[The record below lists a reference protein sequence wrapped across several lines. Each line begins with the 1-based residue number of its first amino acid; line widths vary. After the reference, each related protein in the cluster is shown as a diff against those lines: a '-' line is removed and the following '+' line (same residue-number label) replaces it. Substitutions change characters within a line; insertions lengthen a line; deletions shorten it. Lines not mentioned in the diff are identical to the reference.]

1 MFVSCKDYDD
11 DINNLQ
17 QQIDKLN
24 EAIKAI
30 EAKIQ
35 EGKVI
40 TDVNGIANGI
50 EVTMSDGS
58 KHQIVNGKDGANGA
72 NGKDGISWTIGE
84 DGYWYKDGQKTNYK
98 AQGEKGDKGDKGDQ
112 GEQGPQGPA
121 GSDGTSST
129 DRYYVPNADTGC
141 FDVYVDGKKVESTSI
156 SFLGTGTITAV
167 KDGETLTLYGVEG
180 AGSEPVVLSLSGNL
194 RGLVFVPNLYMDG
207 IETVEYPWLQDSVLK
222 VKKAYESTDRNGKK
236 VSGLVDYDPNTLP
249 NNPNGSTAGQ
259 EVFNYG
265 PAWRV
270 KYHMN
275 PSNANTQYA
284 DIVGYN
290 VLNPTIINE
299 HSRAAVDQLGVSS
312 PEKNFA
318 GDAMFKNENGF
329 LTAGLQVKN
338 PQLLEKHPTINDVN
352 ENSNTVALQAK
363 TKNSA
368 GEEAIVTS
376 DYALLVPTKAY
387 IEALTWNKAPMYA
400 ASVSGK
406 RTGDELGHLDAN
418 ARVHV
423 WDTPEEALQDKDG
436 AALEVYYD
444 SKDGINLSQYLGIH
458 YAKENLATHKYEL
471 KTWTYGQEKEWGLS
485 YEFNLVDY
493 TVDGNKTH
501 DSSYA
506 KWVDQKNGVVRAW
519 NVKYDGTHADGESAT
534 SIDREPL
541 VQVLVKNAEGK
552 VVLDGYILL
561 HITKK
566 AVSPEEKP
574 NTAINLYP
582 AKDAKFNLC
591 DAAVVYETNWSEFND
606 YVLTNGLDNMTKE
619 EFDAQYEPDLVS
631 ATAAGTDQNGYDYFH
646 MNMYDKALD
655 KGGVSQATAQLGE
668 VLYYPNSL
676 GTTNH
681 RFDWLMDEA
690 TLEKLTHDTTTPV
703 AVTRYIRFKAK
714 NQDAKYPYVYVKL
727 TVNLTRDN
735 IGKVAFGEKNENY
748 WFGLNGSDEGKEA
761 VVFDVKEPIDGG
773 NIVTFNRG
781 VRSTLV
787 GNMEKVDGT
796 RKYYFAPVKDINI
809 TAQNGTSYK
818 LTVASDQLVCK
829 YVSGNN
835 HKFDVNTLDNVL
847 NTCAIDYSA
856 GVFNNNKL
864 FANGVAI
871 ASLNQQTG
879 EIELIKN
886 TESKAVLNAIG
897 YEKNH
902 ANIEKE
908 LRAWIGLVAESGC
921 GLAKQV
927 TDGTFLASWQRPI
940 NLNPVAD
947 KAVVDANTNG
957 NIIYL
962 IDLLNMYDWRGP
974 ESGNMEGENKWFWAY
989 YGVKAITVDCDPA
1002 HVLTNMH
1009 SGSFQALNKVTTE
1022 AELYAYKNASD
1033 MVKGSKTFSFNLSS
1047 YNSKAQNAALLSYID
1062 ANKSE
1067 FGAIFYK
1074 NNGDNVTEF
1083 DLKIPVTV
1091 SYEWGDF
1098 ETVVT
1103 VHVSRTLGH

>member
-98 AQGEKGDKGDKGDQ
+98 AQGEKGEQ
-112 GEQGPQGPA
+112 GEPGPQGPQGPA
-121 GSDGTSST
+121 GTAGAAGTE
-129 DRYYVPNADTGC
+129 RYYVPNADRGC
-141 FDVYVDGKKVESTSI
+141 FDIYENGKKVEETNI

-167 KDGETLTLYGVEG
+167 KDGENLTLYGVQG

-194 RGLVFVPNLYMDG
+194 TGLVYIPELYMDG
-207 IETVEYPWLQDSVLK
+207 IETVEYPWLQDTTLVE
-222 VKKAYESTDRNGKK
+222 KKSYEDVNRQNKK
-236 VSGLVDYDPNTLP
+236 VTGLVDWNPNTLL
-249 NNPNGSTAGQ
+249 NNPGGTSAGTT
-259 EVFNYG
+259 VFNYG
-265 PAWRV
+265 PAWQV
-270 KYHMN
+270 HYHMN
-275 PSNANTQYA
+275 PTNANTEYA

-299 HSRAAVDQLGVSS
+299 HSRAAADQLGVSS

-318 GDAMFKNENGF
+318 GDVLFQNANGV
-329 LTAGLQVKN
+329 LTAGLQIKN
-338 PQLLEKHPTINDVN
+338 PQLLETQPTIKDVN
-352 ENSNTVALQAK
+352 ENSNTIALQSK

-368 GEEAIVTS
+368 GEEAVVTS
-376 DYALLVPTKAY
+376 DYALIVPTKAY
-387 IEALTWNKAPMYA
+387 IDGLIWNKKPMYGDPS
-400 ASVSGK
+400 ASGSRK
-406 RTGDELGHLDAN
+406 GDEASKLDAEKI
-418 ARVHV
+418 HV
-423 WDTPEEALQDKDG
+423 YDTPEEALKDQEG
-436 AALEVYYD
+436 AALELYYD

-458 YAKENLATHKYEL
+458 YAKENLATRKYEL
-471 KTWTYGQEKEWGLS
+471 KTWSFGEEKAWGLS

-493 TVDGNKTH
+493 TVDGNNTH
-501 DSSYA
+501 DSRYG
-506 KWVDQKNGVVRAW
+506 KWVDQSKGQLRAW
-519 NVKYDGTHADGESAT
+519 NVKYDGTEAPQGESAT
-534 SIDREPL
+534 TIDREPL
-541 VQVLVKNAEGK
+541 VQVLVKNADGK
-552 VVLDGYILL
+552 VVLDGYILI

-566 AVSPEEKP
+566 PIAEEEKP
-574 NTAINLYP
+574 NKEIDLYP
-582 AKDAKFNLC
+582 GQDHVFDLC
-591 DAAVVYETNWSEFND
+591 GDDDVFVTNWSQFND
-606 YVLTNGLDNMTKE
+606 YILTNGLDNMTKE
-619 EFDAQYEPDLVS
+619 DFDKY
-631 ATAAGTDQNGYDYFH
+631 YDA
-646 MNMYDKALD
+646 DKASTTAGADASGNPYYKMNIYKEALA
-655 KGGVSQATAQLGE
+655 KGGSTQATDQLGE
-668 VLYYPNSL
+668 VLYYPNTL

-681 RFDWLMDEA
+681 RFDWHLSAAEMEQ
-690 TLEKLTHDTTTPV
+690 LTHDTTTPV
-703 AVTRYIRFKAK
+703 TVTRYVRFKAIS
-714 NQDAKYPYVYVKL
+714 QDAPYPYVYVKM
-727 TVNLTRDN
+727 TVTLTRKN
-735 IGKVAFGEKNENY
+735 IEKVAFGEKNENY
-748 WFGLNGSDEGKEA
+748 WFGLDGSDAGKEA
-761 VVFDVKEPIDGG
+761 VVFDVKEPIDNG

-781 VRSTLV
+781 VRSTLL
-787 GNMEKVDGT
+787 GNIEKVDGT
-796 RKYYFAPVKDINI
+796 HKYYFAPVKAISI
-809 TAQNGTSYK
+809 KAQNGTTYN
-818 LTVASDQLVCK
+818 LTVASDKLVCK
-829 YVSGNN
+829 YIPTNTHDYSTS
-835 HKFDVNTLDNVL
+835 TLDNVL
-847 NTCAIDYSA
+847 NTCAIDYAA
-856 GVFNNNKL
+856 GVFTNNKL
-864 FANGVAI
+864 YANGTEI

-879 EIELIKN
+879 EIELVKN
-886 TESKAVLNAIG
+886 TASKAVLNAIG
-897 YEKNH
+897 YEENH

-908 LRAWIGLVAESGC
+908 LRAWIGVVAENGC

-957 NIIYL
+957 NVIYL

-974 ESGNMEGENKWFWAY
+974 KNGNMEGENKWFWAY

-1002 HVLTNMH
+1002 HVQTNMH
-1009 SGSFQALNKVTTE
+1009 SGTFKPLNQITTE
-1022 AELYAYKNASD
+1022 AELYAYKDQTD
-1033 MVKGSKTFSFNLSS
+1033 MVKSSKTFTFNLSS
-1047 YNSKAQNAALLSYID
+1047 YNAASKNAALLQYIE
-1062 ANKSE
+1062 NHKSD

-1103 VHVSRTLGH
+1103 VKVSRTLGH